1 MADARKLWPIRPAS
15 EADAEAISAVIVQA
29 LRLSNARDYSA
40 EVIERV
46 AAHFDAAGVRGLI
59 ASRQVFVAL
68 DGARVVATAS
78 LAEDVVRSVF
88 VLPELQGHGVGKALM
103 RHVEGIARAGGV
115 QQLRVPASLTA
126 VPFYTALG
134 YAVVRE
140 VVDGD
145 ERTFV
150 MARELCS

>member
-1 MADARKLWPIRPAS
+1 MAEAQIRRALDS
-15 EADAEAISAVIVQA
+15 DAEAISQLIVQT
-29 LRLSNARDYSA
+29 LRLSNAQDYPPA
-40 EVIERV
+40 VIDRV
-46 AAHFDAAGVRGLI
+46 VANFDAAGVRGLM

-68 DGARVVATAS
+68 DGARVVGTAS
-78 LAEDVVRSVF
+78 LAGDVVRSVF
-88 VLPELQGHGVGKALM
+88 VLPERQGRGVGKALM
-103 RHVEGIARAGGV
+103 RHVEGVARAAGV
-115 QQLRVPASLTA
+115 GQLRVPASLTA
-126 VPFYTALG
+126 VPFYSALG

>member
-1 MADARKLWPIRPAS
+1 MAEAQIRRALDS
-15 EADAEAISAVIVQA
+15 DAEAVSQLIVQT
-29 LRLSNARDYSA
+29 LRLSNAQDYPSA
-40 EVIERV
+40 VIDRV
-46 AAHFDAAGVRGLI
+46 AANFDAAGVRGLM

-68 DGARVVATAS
+68 DGARVVGTAS
-78 LAEDVVRSVF
+78 LAGDVVRSVF
-88 VLPELQGHGVGKALM
+88 VLPERQGHGVGKALM
-103 RHVEGIARAGGV
+103 RHVEGIARAGGM

-126 VPFYTALG
+126 VPFYSTLG

-150 MARELCS
+150 MTRELCS

>member
-1 MADARKLWPIRPAS
+1 MAEVQWAIRQAR
-15 EADAEAISAVIVQA
+15 EADADAISDVIVQA
-29 LRLSNARDYSA
+29 LRLSNAADYPPQ
-40 EVIERV
+40 VIERV
-46 AAHFDAAGVRGLI
+46 AANFDAAGVRALM
-59 ASRQVFVAL
+59 ASREVFVAL

-78 LAEDVVRSVF
+78 LAGDVVRSVF
-88 VLPELQGHGVGKALM
+88 VLPERQGHGLGKALM
-103 RHVEGIARAGGV
+103 THVEDVARAAGV

-126 VPFYTALG
+126 VPFYKALG

-150 MARELCS
+150 MVRELQG

>member
-1 MADARKLWPIRPAS
+1 MAEAQIRRALDS
-15 EADAEAISAVIVQA
+15 DAEAISQLIVQT
-29 LRLSNARDYSA
+29 LRLSNAQDYPSA
-40 EVIERV
+40 VIDRV
-46 AAHFDAAGVRGLI
+46 AANFDAAGVRGLM

-68 DGARVVATAS
+68 DGARVVGTAS
-78 LAEDVVRSVF
+78 LAGDVVRSVF
-88 VLPELQGHGVGKALM
+88 VLPERQGRGVGKALM
-103 RHVEGIARAGGV
+103 RHVEGIARAGGM

-126 VPFYTALG
+126 VPFYSTLG